1 MMTMQTHTHTD
12 SLARF
17 MTDWGNYLRVA
28 VAAALDSMSSSHLLV
43 MLFVELLSCFS

>member
-17 MTDWGNYLRVA
+17 MTDWGNYRR
-28 VAAALDSMSSSHLLV
+28 VAAAAGFDEQLTSAGDAV
-43 MLFVELLSCFS
+43 C